1 MQLKAD
7 IADLSTTL
15 LDNHPRIR
23 ALRSQLADL
32 DGQIRGEAQKVLK
45 GLETQAQT
53 AQVPRERS

>member
-32 DGQIRGEAQKVLK
+32 DEQIRGEAQKVLK
-45 GLETQAQT
+45 GLETRGADR
-53 AQVPRERS
+53 AVSARSS